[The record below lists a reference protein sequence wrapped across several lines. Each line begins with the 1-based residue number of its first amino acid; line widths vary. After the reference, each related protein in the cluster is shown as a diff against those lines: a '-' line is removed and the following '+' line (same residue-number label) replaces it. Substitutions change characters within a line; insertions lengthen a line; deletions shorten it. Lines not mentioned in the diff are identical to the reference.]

1 MERRW
6 TKGRGGWAPPSVSPA
21 VSLLPTWDVRIAS
34 SQPGW
39 ASQETLGLQSKYLGF
54 TGTWGRPRI
63 LRESLRVQPTAWQA
77 RGEEELG
84 LSWVDTKPK
93 GEKVVVVGP
102 EHFILEGLDHQM
114 RPRPQRMRAPGA
126 CGYMLHWGPRTRHPS
141 PKPFSFLCASSRL
154 NPSGFKPREAPTCK
168 SQVELEAHY
177 DLCAPKA
184 PHPFKLCF
192 KTTW

>member
-21 VSLLPTWDVRIAS
+21 VSLLPTWEVRIAS

-102 EHFILEGLDHQM
+102 EHFILEGLDHRM
-114 RPRPQRMRAPGA
+114 RPRPRVI
-126 CGYMLHWGPRTRHPS
+126 
-141 PKPFSFLCASSRL
+141 
-154 NPSGFKPREAPTCK
+154 APTDACTWCVRLHASLGTQDQASISK
-168 SQVELEAHY
+168 AFFLPVCFLAFESIWLQTKRGAHM
-177 DLCAPKA
+177 
-184 PHPFKLCF
+184 
-192 KTTW
+192 